1 MCSRLTKNRK
11 NVCYSMMADYRRRAY
26 VTQMRTLYPE
36 HLKAGRKNQR
46 YSEIFVGNPDY
57 LSRETRCVAKDAD
70 SVVSDLDEDEVVMLV
85 AFLEDNDCM
94 VDEDVVDELQYY
106 LRVKLNGISII
117 TVAREE
123 RKGTCDSIV
132 CGRYIVRDEEV
143 NVPVGVEP
151 EETETI
157 FLGQV
162 QHAVKFRDANLLCVE
177 WYKVGALDDD
187 QLAGLSV
194 IPVSVREQ
202 QDQMWIDVDSII
214 IQQHILLRP
223 DIRSRSFHVVIKI

>member
-1 MCSRLTKNRK
+1 MC
-11 NVCYSMMADYRRRAY
+11 
-26 VTQMRTLYPE
+26 
-36 HLKAGRKNQR
+36 H
-46 YSEIFVGNPDY
+46 
-57 LSRETRCVAKDAD
+57 
-70 SVVSDLDEDEVVMLV
+70 
-85 AFLEDNDCM
+85 
-94 VDEDVVDELQYY
+94 
-106 LRVKLNGISII
+106 II
-117 TVAREE
+117 TIM
-123 RKGTCDSIV
+123 SQS
-132 CGRYIVRDEEV
+132 
-143 NVPVGVEP
+143 
-151 EETETI
+151 ETI

-162 QHAVKFRDANLLCVE
+162 RHAVKFRDTHLLCVE